1 MGRPLEG
8 MLVVSVEQAVAAPL
22 CTCRLADAGARVI
35 KIERPEGDFARGYDR
50 AAHGQ
55 SSYFVWLNRGK
66 ESVVL
71 DIKNP
76 HDRDLLT
83 RLISRAD
90 VLVQNLMPGA
100 MARAGFDLE
109 ELRRDQPRLVIC
121 SISGYGE
128 TGPYRAMKSYDMLIQ
143 AETGLASLTGPAEA
157 PGRVGAS
164 VTDIAAGL
172 NAYAAILEALVA
184 RQRTGEGALIR
195 VSLFDAT
202 AEWMAVPLI
211 HFDYGGRPPDR
222 MGLAHPSVAPYG
234 LFTTGDGKEILIAI
248 QNEREWRRFCAEILG
263 EATLADD
270 PRFSDNNRRVAHRAE
285 VDARVSAE
293 FARHSRSEL
302 AERLKSAEIAFGNFN
317 TVEDFSHHRISAGS
331 RSRPRKARFGC
342 PPLRRYSRTSGSPA
356 GCRLS
361 ASTRRRCAPNLR
373 DEQRLSRRGDHFG
386 DLRDDLAQ
394 AFRRVHPHRS
404 LERASPLLRSELRA
418 FGPGIAGD

>member
-1 MGRPLEG
+1 MARPLEG

-22 CTCRLADAGARVI
+22 CSCRLADAGARVI

-50 AAHGQ
+50 AARGQ

-71 DIKNP
+71 DIKNSDD
-76 HDRDLLT
+76 HELLAQ
-83 RLISRAD
+83 LISRAD

-100 MARAGFDLE
+100 MARAGFDLDK
-109 ELRRDQPRLVIC
+109 LRRRHPRLVIC

-128 TGPYRAMKSYDMLIQ
+128 SGPYRDMKSYDMLIQ

-172 NAYAAILEALVA
+172 NAYAAILEALIA
-184 RQRTGEGALIR
+184 RNRTGTGALIR

-211 HFDYGGRPPDR
+211 HLDHGGQAPGR

-234 LFTTGDGKEILIAI
+234 VFATGDGKEILIAI
-248 QNEREWRRFCAEILG
+248 QNEREWRRFCAEILSD
-263 EATLADD
+263 AALADD

-285 VDARVSAE
+285 VDDLVVAE
-293 FARHSRSEL
+293 FSRNSRSEL
-302 AERLKSAEIAFGNFN
+302 AERLKSAGIAFGNFN
-317 TVEDFSHHRISAGS
+317 TVEDFSAHPH
-331 RSRPRKARFGC
+331 
-342 PPLRRYSRTSGSPA
+342 LRRIAVETPEGTIRLPAAPAVFEDARPSGRVPA
-356 GCRLS
+356 LGAHTAAVR
-361 ASTRRRCAPNLR
+361 A
-373 DEQRLSRRGDHFG
+373 EF
-386 DLRDDLAQ
+386 AQ
-394 AFRRVHPHRS
+394 
-404 LERASPLLRSELRA
+404 
-418 FGPGIAGD
+418 

>member
-1 MGRPLEG
+1 MTRPLQG
-8 MLVVSVEQAVAAPL
+8 MLVVSIEQAVAAPL
-22 CTCRLADAGARVI
+22 CACRLADAGARVI

-50 AAHGQ
+50 AARGD

-76 HDRDLLT
+76 VDHELLT

-90 VLVQNLMPGA
+90 VLLQNLMPGA

-109 ELRRDQPRLVIC
+109 ELRQRHPRLVIC

-128 TGPYRAMKSYDMLIQ
+128 TGPYRDMKSYDMLIQ

-172 NAYAAILEALVA
+172 NAYAAILEALIA
-184 RQRTGEGALIR
+184 RQQTGAGALIR

-211 HFDYGGRPPDR
+211 HFDHGGRAPAR
-222 MGLAHPSVAPYG
+222 MGLAHPSVVPYG
-234 LFTTGDGKEILIAI
+234 LFATGDGKEILIAI

-263 EATLADD
+263 DAALADD

-285 VDARVSAE
+285 VDAKVAKE
-293 FARHSRSEL
+293 FARHPRSAL
-302 AERLKSAEIAFGNFN
+302 AARLKSAEIAFGNFN
-317 TVEDFSHHRISAGS
+317 TVEDFSHH
-331 RSRPRKARFGC
+331 PH
-342 PPLRRYSRTSGSPA
+342 LRRIVVDTPQGSVRLPPA
-356 GCRLS
+356 PAIFEQERL
-361 ASTRRRCAPNLR
+361 P
-373 DEQRLSRRGDHFG
+373 G
-386 DLRDDLAQ
+386 
-394 AFRRVHPHRS
+394 RVPALGEHTAAV
-404 LERASPLLRSELRA
+404 RAEFA
-418 FGPGIAGD
+418 A

>member
-35 KIERPEGDFARGYDR
+35 KVERPEGDFARGYDR

-71 DIKNP
+71 DIKNVDD
-76 HDRDLLT
+76 HDLLV

-100 MARAGFDLE
+100 MARAGFDLD
-109 ELRRDQPRLVIC
+109 ELRRKHPRLVIC

-128 TGPYRAMKSYDMLIQ
+128 SGPYRDMKSYDMLIQ
-143 AETGLASLTGPAEA
+143 AETGLASLTGPAQA

-172 NAYAAILEALVA
+172 NAYAAILEALIA
-184 RQRTGEGALIR
+184 RQRTGDGALIR

-211 HFDYGGRPPDR
+211 HFDYGGRAPER

-234 LFTTGDGKEILIAI
+234 LFATGDGKEILIAI

-263 EATLADD
+263 DAALADD

-285 VDARVSAE
+285 VDARVAAE
-293 FARHSRSEL
+293 FARHSRAAL
-302 AERLKSAEIAFGNFN
+302 AERLKSADIAFGNFN
-317 TVEDFSHHRISAGS
+317 MVEDFSQHPH
-331 RSRPRKARFGC
+331 
-342 PPLRRYSRTSGSPA
+342 LRRITVETQEGPVWLPPA
-356 GCRLS
+356 PAIFEDERL
-361 ASTRRRCAPNLR
+361 P
-373 DEQRLSRRGDHFG
+373 G
-386 DLRDDLAQ
+386 
-394 AFRRVHPHRS
+394 RVPALGEHTAAV
-404 LERASPLLRSELRA
+404 RAEFA
-418 FGPGIAGD
+418 A

>member
-1 MGRPLEG
+1 MCNFLSAKYQEEKMARPLEG

-22 CTCRLADAGARVI
+22 CSCRLADAGARVI

-50 AAHGQ
+50 AARGQ

-71 DIKNP
+71 DIKNSDD
-76 HDRDLLT
+76 HDLLA

-90 VLVQNLMPGA
+90 VLIQNLMPGA
-100 MARAGFDLE
+100 MARAGFDPH
-109 ELRRDQPRLVIC
+109 ELRRRHPRLVIC

-128 TGPYRAMKSYDMLIQ
+128 SGPYRDMKSYDMLIQ

-172 NAYAAILEALVA
+172 NAYAAVLEALIA
-184 RQRTGEGALIR
+184 RNRTGEGALIR

-211 HFDYGGRPPDR
+211 HLDYSGQAPGR

-234 LFTTGDGKEILIAI
+234 VVATGDGKEILIAI
-248 QNEREWRRFCAEILG
+248 QNEREWRRFCADILG
-263 EATLADD
+263 DAALADD

-285 VDARVSAE
+285 VDALVVAE
-293 FARHSRSEL
+293 FARYSRSEL
-302 AERLKSAEIAFGNFN
+302 AERLKAAGIAFGNFN
-317 TVEDFSHHRISAGS
+317 TVEDFSAHPH
-331 RSRPRKARFGC
+331 
-342 PPLRRYSRTSGSPA
+342 LRRIAVETPEGTIRLPA
-356 GCRLS
+356 
-361 ASTRRRCAPNLR
+361 APAAFEDARPPGRVPALGEHTAAVR
-373 DEQRLSRRGDHFG
+373 DEFEQ
-386 DLRDDLAQ
+386 
-394 AFRRVHPHRS
+394 
-404 LERASPLLRSELRA
+404 
-418 FGPGIAGD
+418 

>member
-1 MGRPLEG
+1 MARPLEG

-22 CTCRLADAGARVI
+22 CSCRLADAGARVI
-35 KIERPEGDFARGYDR
+35 KIERREGDFARGYDR
-50 AAHGQ
+50 AARGQ

-71 DIKNP
+71 DIKNAVD
-76 HDRDLLT
+76 HDLLT
-83 RLISRAD
+83 RLIARAD

-109 ELRRDQPRLVIC
+109 ELRQRHPRLVIC

-128 TGPYRAMKSYDMLIQ
+128 TGPYRDMKSYDMLIQ

-172 NAYAAILEALVA
+172 NAYAAILEALIA
-184 RQRTGEGALIR
+184 RQRTGNGELIR

-202 AEWMAVPLI
+202 AEWMVVPLI
-211 HFDYGGRPPDR
+211 HFEYGGRAPER

-263 EATLADD
+263 DAALADD
-270 PRFSDNNRRVAHRAE
+270 PRFSDNNRRVANRVE
-285 VDARVSAE
+285 VDARVAAE
-293 FARHSRSEL
+293 FARHPRDAL
-302 AERLKSAEIAFGNFN
+302 AERLKSADIAFGNFN
-317 TVEDFSHHRISAGS
+317 TVGDFSHH
-331 RSRPRKARFGC
+331 PH
-342 PPLRRYSRTSGSPA
+342 LRRIAVETPEGPVRLPPA
-356 GCRLS
+356 PAIFEEECRPGPVPALGEHT
-361 ASTRRRCAPNLR
+361 AVVRAEFTR
-373 DEQRLSRRGDHFG
+373 
-386 DLRDDLAQ
+386 
-394 AFRRVHPHRS
+394 
-404 LERASPLLRSELRA
+404 
-418 FGPGIAGD
+418 